1 MKSAARPIVALVA
14 TTLVPLT
21 LTALAGCASTAD
33 TEGVEQEQVY
43 QTQGGV
49 AVVDTFTTVATVTAV
64 DAAKRRV
71 TLTTPDG
78 RSDTFKAAKGVDL
91 AGFQVGAQMGVQLT
105 DAVALQIRSDGTP
118 ASDTTAVMLAST
130 AGDGASAQFEGEA
143 IEVAAKVTAIDP
155 KTRKVTFQLADG
167 TTKTIKAHK
176 KVDLSGLAVGDTVIV
191 QYAESMVVAVANP

>member
-1 MKSAARPIVALVA
+1 M
-14 TTLVPLT
+14 
-21 LTALAGCASTAD
+21 
-33 TEGVEQEQVY
+33 Y

-64 DAAKRRV
+64 DAARRRV

-78 RSDTFKAAKGVDL
+78 KSDTFKAAKGVDL

-130 AGDGASAQFEGEA
+130 AGDGDGAQFEGEA
-143 IEVAAKVTAIDP
+143 VEVAAKVTAIDP
-155 KTRKVTFQLADG
+155 QTRKVTFQLADG